1 MMNVKEIMTH
11 LPHRFPFLLLDRV
24 LEIGEQHIVAQKNVT
39 IDEPFF
45 QGHFPDMPILPGVL
59 QVEIMAQAS
68 GLLAIKSFGDV
79 NKSEKEVFLMAI
91 DNARFRRPVT
101 PGDVM
106 IIRVELL
113 NKKGG
118 VFKFKGVI
126 TVDNVE
132 VTSAEFM
139 AMMRDKR

>member
-1 MMNVKEIMTH
+1 MNIREIMSS
-11 LPHRFPFLLLDRV
+11 LPHRYPFLLLDRV
-24 LEIGEQHIVAQKNVT
+24 LELREQYIVAQKNVT

-59 QVEIMAQAS
+59 QIEIMAQAS
-68 GLLAIKSFGDV
+68 GLLALKSFGNVDK
-79 NKSEKEVFLMAI
+79 NEKEVFLMAI
-91 DNARFRRPVT
+91 DNARFRKPVT

-106 IIRVELL
+106 IIKVELL

-118 VFKFKGVI
+118 VFKFRGAI
-126 TVDNVE
+126 TVDDVE

>member
-1 MMNVKEIMTH
+1 
-11 LPHRFPFLLLDRV
+11 
-24 LEIGEQHIVAQKNVT
+24 
-39 IDEPFF
+39 
-45 QGHFPDMPILPGVL
+45 
-59 QVEIMAQAS
+59 MAQAS

-79 NKSEKEVFLMAI
+79 DKNEKEVFLMAI
-91 DNARFRRPVT
+91 DNARFRKPVT

-106 IIRVELL
+106 IIKVELL